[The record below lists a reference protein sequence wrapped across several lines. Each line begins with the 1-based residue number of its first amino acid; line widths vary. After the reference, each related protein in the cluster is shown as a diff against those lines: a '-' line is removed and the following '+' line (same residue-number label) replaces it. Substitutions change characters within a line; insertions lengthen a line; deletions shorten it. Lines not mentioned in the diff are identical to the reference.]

1 MNQEI
6 KPAVSVIVPIYNME
20 HLMRRCLDSI
30 LGQSFHDFECILV
43 DDGSKDASGAICDE
57 YTDRD
62 IRFAVIHQ
70 QNGGLSA
77 ARNAGLDRAQGEY
90 VVFIDPDDW
99 IDPAGLD
106 RMYYS
111 AKRDNVDMLICDAWI
126 DSDVKH
132 VKVVQRPSAPQDHW
146 QVMREMIVGPL
157 QGWTWNKL
165 IRRSVYEQRHI
176 RYPQNI
182 YACEDQY
189 AMCEMLSAPI
199 SVSYLPEAFYHYMQ
213 YPGTLSRHYD
223 QKTLDNDVKARD
235 GMTALLRD
243 TPNEQVVWRQKTKD
257 MVVRAFQYGA
267 EYYTSESFKNLFGKY
282 VSLIEGGGLINR
294 MVRWSCRGY
303 YRPMAATFKLLL
315 KVKHVYNKVVFS
327 LSKNEL

>member
-90 VVFIDPDDW
+90 VIFIDPDDW
-99 IDPAGLD
+99 IDSTGLE
-106 RMYYS
+106 RMYDV
-111 AKRDNVDMLICDAWI
+111 ARRENVDILICDAWI
-126 DSDVKH
+126 DSYVKH
-132 VKVVQRPSAPQDHW
+132 VKVAQRPTHPDDHW
-146 QVMREMIVGPL
+146 DVMREIIEGQL

-165 IRRSVYEQRHI
+165 IRRSVYEDRHI

-182 YACEDQY
+182 YACEDQFT
-189 AMCEMLSAPI
+189 MCEILKEPV
-199 SVSYLPEAFYHYMQ
+199 SVGYLPEAFYHYMQ

-223 QKTLDNDVKARD
+223 KKTLDNDVNARD
-235 GMTALLRD
+235 GMAAMLRE
-243 TPNEQVVWRQKTKD
+243 TPNEKIAWKQKSKD
-257 MVVRAFQYGA
+257 MVFRAFQYGSKF
-267 EYYTSESFKNLFGKY
+267 YSSGSFKSNFGQYASFFCK
-282 VSLIEGGGLINR
+282 GGLLNIL
-294 MVRWSCRGY
+294 VLWSCLGY
-303 YRPMAATFKLLL
+303 YRSSVMAFKFLL
-315 KVKHVYNKVVFS
+315 KIKHIYNKVVFAFN
-327 LSKNEL
+327 KK